1 MTLPNIAIIKPMA
14 NNLGKT
20 FLKKSLRFCS
30 GKCLKAIGVITPLK
44 KIIMPNSAE
53 NNSFVMINI
62 YEPANFQERQV
73 FLQPPVY
80 RFHQTKSF
88 DFRQNE
94 DM

>member
-30 GKCLKAIGVITPLK
+30 GKYLKAIGVITPLK

-62 YEPANFQERQV
+62 YKLANFQERQV

-94 DM
+94 DK